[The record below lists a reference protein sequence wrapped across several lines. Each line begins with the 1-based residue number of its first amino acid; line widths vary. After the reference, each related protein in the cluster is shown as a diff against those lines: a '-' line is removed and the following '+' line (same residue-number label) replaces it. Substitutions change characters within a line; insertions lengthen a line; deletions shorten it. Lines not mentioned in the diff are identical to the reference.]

1 MDSVMDALAE
11 SGLAETATVVLV
23 GSAAR
28 GAMSPRSDIDVLVL
42 HPDGQ
47 RIRLG
52 RPGDIHLQQD
62 SRSRFLRRLAD
73 GDDYPGWALRL
84 GLPLRDPDNWWA
96 RLAAAEL
103 ANPHWPDWRPKVD
116 HARKRIRMA
125 TALLD
130 LDDLDATAE
139 ELLFAAS
146 HVARAIL
153 LKNGTFPLSRP
164 EMPSQLKTVDARLA
178 VLLEKLACDA
188 TNAATLRSGASLL
201 EQRLRNLSVAS
212 GAGACLEHRGE
223 RAEPVGRL
231 EQARQDAAWTERPR
245 RGAAKPA
252 GGPGPDSSASRTSP
266 VNGARDSQ
274 HDDVRTSVASPR
286 PHHPFREP

>member
-1 MDSVMDALAE
+1 MDALTE

-42 HPDGQ
+42 HPEGQ

-96 RLAAAEL
+96 RHAAAEL

-125 TALLD
+125 SALLD
-130 LDDLDATAE
+130 VDDLDAAAE

-146 HVARAIL
+146 HVARAVL

-164 EMPSQLKTVDARLA
+164 EMPSQLQSVDARLA
-178 VLLEKLACDA
+178 VLLGQIAGDA
-188 TNAATLRSGASLL
+188 TDAATLRSGASIL
-201 EQRLRNLSVAS
+201 EQRLRHLSDAS
-212 GAGACLEHRGE
+212 GASGSTEHRSQ
-223 RAEPVGRL
+223 PL
-231 EQARQDAAWTERPR
+231 HSPPAR
-245 RGAAKPA
+245 
-252 GGPGPDSSASRTSP
+252 
-266 VNGARDSQ
+266 
-274 HDDVRTSVASPR
+274 
-286 PHHPFREP
+286 

>member
-1 MDSVMDALAE
+1 MAPVMDALTE

-28 GAMSPRSDIDVLVL
+28 GAMSPRSDIDVLIL

-47 RIRLG
+47 RIRLR

-62 SRSRFLRRLAD
+62 SRSRFLRRLAN

-84 GLPLRDPDNWWA
+84 GLPLRDPDDWWA
-96 RLAAAEL
+96 RQAAAEL
-103 ANPHWPDWRPKVD
+103 ANPHRPDWRPKVN
-116 HARKRIRMA
+116 HARKRIGMA

-130 LDDLDATAE
+130 LDDLDAASE

-164 EMPSQLKTVDARLA
+164 EIPSQLKTVDARLA
-178 VLLEKLACDA
+178 VLLEPLTGDA
-188 TNAATLRSGASLL
+188 TDAATLRSGASGL
-201 EQRLRNLSVAS
+201 EQRLRNLSDAY
-212 GAGACLEHRGE
+212 GAGACPEHHGE
-223 RAEPVGRL
+223 HAEPGGTLTRS
-231 EQARQDAAWTERPR
+231 RQDAAWTEPPR
-245 RGAAKPA
+245 RGAAQPA
-252 GGPGPDSSASRTSP
+252 GG
-266 VNGARDSQ
+266 
-274 HDDVRTSVASPR
+274 TSVGSRRQKASQPPANLR
-286 PHHPFREP
+286 RW